1 MQKER
6 ELDGFGH
13 VVFLS
18 LDDGRTAFGRTGWSL
33 ERRCPQPCP
42 TRLMTAFDRTL
53 CAQFRSHR
61 FSPSFYLLCRRA
73 A

>member
-1 MQKER
+1 M
-6 ELDGFGH
+6 LFSS
-13 VVFLS
+13 LS
-18 LDDGRTAFGRTGWSL
+18 MMGTLVGGQAGAL
-33 ERRCPQPCP
+33 RRCPQPCP
-42 TRLMTAFDRTL
+42 TRLMTAFDLTL